1 MKKIASNRNYKLI
14 KEAKLLSDY
23 ELNKKVQS
31 QELQINDLYSTQS
44 MHNDMLS
51 RLWDEIERIEV
62 RITNLP

>member
-51 RLWDEIERIEV
+51 RLWDKIERIEV